1 MNTHSL
7 DWAKAEA
14 AYVRYNRR
22 RSQRFT
28 TQPVSALHRWVLV
41 PLIATAIFWTLMSST
56 CLGQSSDV
64 STFTMSTPATVS
76 PTDAFANLEQA
87 ANSSASQLGILRMLV
102 KATAPSVAH
111 IEAKKTKTKDNDKS
125 SPARPAV
132 IEEAGSGVVVRHR
145 GRLFVVTNYHV
156 IEGADAKNIQIE
168 VGDHA
173 MRPTDIRHDKDSDI
187 SVMLLGSESLQ
198 AARLGNSDDVEIG
211 DYVVAIGSPFGLSHS
226 VSHGIISAKNR
237 HDLELGPQ
245 GVKYQDFFQTDASIN
260 PGNSGG
266 PLFNLKGEV
275 IGVNTAIASNSGG
288 SDGIG
293 FSIPI
298 NMTMRIVTD
307 LIDLGYV
314 KRGFLGVSMDGSFSS
329 QMALDMGLDRSHGA
343 LVSAVTPGTPA
354 AKAGVVENDLIIE
367 FGGRLVQNDSHLV
380 TLVSLAQVGETIP
393 MKLIR
398 AKQTVDVE
406 IIIRERNE

>member
-1 MNTHSL
+1 MNTHRL
-7 DWAKAEA
+7 DWAKFEMAWPRQTQGRFLRATRYRLSASHHWFLVLGISA
-14 AYVRYNRR
+14 AVW
-22 RSQRFT
+22 
-28 TQPVSALHRWVLV
+28 A
-41 PLIATAIFWTLMSST
+41 LMSST
-56 CLGQSSDV
+56 CWGQVAETSTLTV
-64 STFTMSTPATVS
+64 STSDP
-76 PTDAFANLEQA
+76 FASLEQTANDSA
-87 ANSSASQLGILRMLV
+87 AQLGILRMLV
-102 KATAPSVAH
+102 KATGPSVAH
-111 IEAKKTKTKDNDKS
+111 IEAKKTKGKDDEKS
-125 SPARPAV
+125 SSARASF
-132 IEEAGSGVVVRHR
+132 IEEAGSGVVIRHR
-145 GRLFVVTNYHV
+145 GRFFVVTNYHV
-156 IEGADAKNIQIE
+156 IEGADVKNIQIE
-168 VGDHA
+168 VGDKA

-187 SVMLLGSESLQ
+187 SVMLLGTESLQ
-198 AARLGNSDDVEIG
+198 PARLGDSDNVEIG

-298 NMTMRIVTD
+298 NMAMRIVTD

-314 KRGFLGVSMDGSFSS
+314 KRGFLGVTMDGSFSS
-329 QMALDMGLDRSHGA
+329 QMALEMGLDRSHGA
-343 LVSAVTPGTPA
+343 LVSAITPGTPA
-354 AKAGVVENDLIIE
+354 AQAGVVKDDLIIE

-380 TLVSLAQVGETIP
+380 TLVSLAQIGDKIP
-393 MKLIR
+393 VKLIR
-398 AKQTVDVE
+398 AKQLVDVE
-406 IIIRERNE
+406 VVIRERDE